1 MSKGKGRPGLS
12 GDPRLD
18 CALWQLAEVLAEI
31 ASSVN
36 HLEKNSK
43 EISKNV
49 GGHDNGP
56 PIQKEE
62 PKQG

>member
-1 MSKGKGRPGLS
+1 MRKGKGRPALS
-12 GDPRLD
+12 GDPLLD
-18 CALWQLAEVLAEI
+18 SALWQLAEVLAEI
-31 ASSVN
+31 ASPVN

-43 EISKNV
+43 EINV

-62 PKQG
+62 PKQE